1 MNSEI
6 KNKFLPFDITKVRSA
21 FDLHLDWPL
30 SIYEYT
36 SIAKTVYEEFASLLK
51 NLPIHERQLFLT
63 ETSSLN
69 YLINFINF
77 NISEKKC
84 LSSEIE
90 FQYGSLSSVF
100 DRNKFPISFKNFG
113 SLSPENSLK
122 IFAKSVVKNLNYSF
136 KATTQDKSQK
146 DFIFTKTFLYA
157 VKNPLQFDYIKSNTK
172 KAKYIDYNVNRIIEQ
187 GISVPPQEN
196 FLREQIT
203 LFLNNLVL
211 NAKLCD
217 DTAFIQKLIE
227 SWCFKLSRNALLI
240 KNFQSIFDDKSK
252 LFLGSPA
259 KPLSKMLSFACQN
272 KGGFSISFSH
282 GNELGE
288 HVELDFTRPISEFQC
303 YNEFI
308 FSSDRIAKRYAS
320 LTNQTE
326 MPLPNIVK
334 FTSSN
339 AKTYLN
345 LINKSKKIYA
355 QNKNRSV
362 KKIMLLGYPMGPYR
376 IWAYTNSFFYEA
388 LKIETALCR
397 QLREAG
403 YEIVY
408 KAHPDRIGYIEKI
421 IGPLVNE
428 VIIEKFEDVMDKAD
442 AFLFHYTH
450 TSTFG
455 AALCSKKP
463 ITLYSSEL
471 NNFRKRDLSLLKKRV
486 SIVNSKL
493 NGSFDLLLKSFE
505 EPKRSFSLD
514 VVLDLIE

>member
-217 DTAFIQKLIE
+217 DTAFIQKLID

-240 KNFQSIFDDKSK
+240 KNFKS
-252 LFLGSPA
+252 A
-259 KPLSKMLSFACQN
+259 
-272 KGGFSISFSH
+272 
-282 GNELGE
+282 
-288 HVELDFTRPISEFQC
+288 
-303 YNEFI
+303 
-308 FSSDRIAKRYAS
+308 
-320 LTNQTE
+320 
-326 MPLPNIVK
+326 
-334 FTSSN
+334 
-339 AKTYLN
+339 
-345 LINKSKKIYA
+345 NKS
-355 QNKNRSV
+355 
-362 KKIMLLGYPMGPYR
+362 
-376 IWAYTNSFFYEA
+376 
-388 LKIETALCR
+388 
-397 QLREAG
+397 
-403 YEIVY
+403 
-408 KAHPDRIGYIEKI
+408 
-421 IGPLVNE
+421 
-428 VIIEKFEDVMDKAD
+428 
-442 AFLFHYTH
+442 
-450 TSTFG
+450 
-455 AALCSKKP
+455 
-463 ITLYSSEL
+463 
-471 NNFRKRDLSLLKKRV
+471 
-486 SIVNSKL
+486 
-493 NGSFDLLLKSFE
+493 
-505 EPKRSFSLD
+505 
-514 VVLDLIE
+514 